1 MNDPAPT
8 PRATTDL
15 AAPGSGSSV
24 ALPMAGPEPGAIT
37 EKRPTTLQR
46 VLGSRA
52 LRPVALLVLLTAT
65 VFAVGG
71 SLEAAGAEISAAAR
85 RPGGALLLVAAVLA
99 NAVGLALSMLS
110 WRVLVV
116 DGPTRLPLP
125 AAARIFF
132 IGMISKFVPGRIWG
146 VLAHL
151 QLGRDAGVPAERML
165 AAFGL
170 GLVIGVV
177 TGAGAGM
184 LMAPAV
190 LGAYAWVF
198 APLVLLAVAAFAR
211 PGWVNRLVATVLR
224 LARRPAVAP
233 GSSQA
238 VRRSI
243 LLALASWA
251 VSGLH
256 LWALVVLFGAP
267 AWSSLALAVG
277 GFSLATVAGSLAFV
291 LPDGV
296 GARELLLLAP
306 LAVVM
311 PLPAA
316 TAAVIA
322 SRLVCVLSEVAATA
336 AALLWERI
344 ARPAPTALSRTT
356 VSEGVR

>member
-1 MNDPAPT
+1 MS
-8 PRATTDL
+8 TTEQR
-15 AAPGSGSSV
+15 PS
-24 ALPMAGPEPGAIT
+24 ALRRI
-37 EKRPTTLQR
+37 
-46 VLGSRA
+46 LGSRV
-52 LRPVALLVLLTAT
+52 LRPVAVLVLLTAT

-71 SLEAAGAEISAAAR
+71 SLAAAGAEISAAAR
-85 RPGGALLLVAAVLA
+85 RPGGASLLFAAVLA
-99 NAVGLALSMLS
+99 NTAGLALSMLS
-110 WRVLVV
+110 WRALVV
-116 DGPTRLPLP
+116 DGQTRLPMP
-125 AAARIFF
+125 TAARIFF

-165 AAFGL
+165 SGFGL
-170 GLVIGVV
+170 GLVIGVT

-190 LGAYAWVF
+190 LGVYAWVF

-211 PGWVNRLVATVLR
+211 PGWVNRLVAVVLR
-224 LARRPAVAP
+224 LARRPAVEP
-233 GSSQA
+233 GSPQA

-267 AWSSLALAVG
+267 AWGSLALAVG
-277 GFSLATVAGSLAFV
+277 GFSLATVTGSLAFV

-296 GARELLLLAP
+296 GARELVLLAP

-344 ARPAPTALSRTT
+344 VRPAPTALSRTT